1 VPKSEPIEVEATV
14 SQALPNAMFK
24 LRLDGSDRE
33 ILGIV
38 SGKMRKHFIRILPG
52 DRVKVEL
59 SPYDLTKGR
68 IVFRQKE
75 DCLES
80 EIVRGTGRRPVIWD
94 RKHGLA
100 ARATN
105 EPKSTISFGAFQ
117 NLSVRPLH
125 ALTAL

>member
-1 VPKSEPIEVEATV
+1 MTPLFAIRFPTIISPFPGILVRGSIRVAKSEPIEVEATV

-24 LRLDGSDRE
+24 LKLDNSDRE

-68 IVFRQKE
+68 IVFRQK
-75 DCLES
+75 
-80 EIVRGTGRRPVIWD
+80 
-94 RKHGLA
+94 
-100 ARATN
+100 
-105 EPKSTISFGAFQ
+105 
-117 NLSVRPLH
+117 
-125 ALTAL
+125 

>member
-1 VPKSEPIEVEATV
+1 MEDSGLRHPPSSILHPRIALLRQGAYHTRRRSLTDSPPENRVAKSEPIEVEATV

-68 IVFRQKE
+68 IVFRQK
-75 DCLES
+75 
-80 EIVRGTGRRPVIWD
+80 
-94 RKHGLA
+94 
-100 ARATN
+100 
-105 EPKSTISFGAFQ
+105 
-117 NLSVRPLH
+117 
-125 ALTAL
+125 